1 MPAAD
6 DRNDQGYLNRLHS
19 DRLPREVVGDIFAK
33 AKNESLLLS
42 LGREIPVSVNENVV
56 WADDTYPEAGQVG
69 GTTLASREGEE
80 KPIQGIEFATPK
92 VFSPIKLAVIVTVS
106 EEFARTNP
114 DQLYSNLAP
123 KLAGAIGRAADL
135 AAFHNK
141 DAVLGTDLVGTTN
154 NSYVNATTN
163 RVDLDLSQ
171 GANPDAVAQLLAGVS
186 MVEDDEDGNYEVS
199 AFAARPSVRTKL
211 ATLRDANGNPVFQGA
226 YPGSGAEIN
235 LRAGMNSLFG
245 LPVAYSRTVRGKVGA
260 VDDQGV
266 LMFAG
271 DFSQLAWGF
280 ADDIR
285 IKVSDQATVGG
296 VSMWQTNQIAVLAEA
311 TFGWIVNDPNA
322 FVAYD
327 LPAGS

>member
-1 MPAAD
+1 
-6 DRNDQGYLNRLHS
+6 
-19 DRLPREVVGDIFAK
+19 
-33 AKNESLLLS
+33 
-42 LGREIPVSVNENVV
+42 
-56 WADDTYPEAGQVG
+56 EAGQVRG
-69 GTTLASREGEE
+69 SSLASRTGDER
-80 KPIQGIEFATPK
+80 PIQACEFATPK

-106 EEFARTNP
+106 AEFARTNP
-114 DQLYSNLAP
+114 DQQYSNLAS

-163 RVDLDLSQ
+163 RVELDLSH
-171 GANPDAVAQLLAGVS
+171 GADPAAVAQLLAGVS
-186 MVEDDEDGNYEVS
+186 IVEDDEDGNYEVS

-260 VDDQGV
+260 VDGQGV
-266 LMFAG
+266 QMFAG
-271 DFSQLAWGF
+271 
-280 ADDIR
+280 
-285 IKVSDQATVGG
+285 
-296 VSMWQTNQIAVLAEA
+296 
-311 TFGWIVNDPNA
+311 
-322 FVAYD
+322 
-327 LPAGS
+327 